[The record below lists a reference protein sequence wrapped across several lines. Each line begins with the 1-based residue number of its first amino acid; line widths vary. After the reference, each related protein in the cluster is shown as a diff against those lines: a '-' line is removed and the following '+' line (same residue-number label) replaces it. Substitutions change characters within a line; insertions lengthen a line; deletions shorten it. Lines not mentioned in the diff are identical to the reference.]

1 MTDRSLQAIAPRLRS
16 CGLHLLRFNFPYR
29 EKGAR
34 RPDAMPVLQAAF
46 AEVAE
51 QARREHRPTRL
62 ILGGRSM
69 GGRVASMLAAEG
81 FACDALL
88 LFAYPLHPAGQ
99 PAKLRDAHL
108 RGIHVPVL
116 CLNGTEDPLCRTDL
130 MQQAVQGLNASWR
143 MHWLQSADHS
153 FRVRRSSGR
162 SDAEVLDE
170 VAREVRGWLA
180 TL

>member
-16 CGLHLLRFNFPYR
+16 CGLDLLRFDFPYR
-29 EKGAR
+29 EKDAR
-34 RPDAMPVLQAAF
+34 RPDPMPVLQRAF

-51 QARREHRPTRL
+51 QARRERRPARL

-88 LFAYPLHPAGQ
+88 LLAYPLHPAGQ
-99 PAKLRDAHL
+99 PGKLRDAHL
-108 RGIHVPVL
+108 GKIRVPVL
-116 CLNGTEDPLCRTDL
+116 CLNGTEDALCRQDL
-130 MQQAVQGLNASWR
+130 MDAALGTVTAPWR
-143 MHWLQSADHS
+143 MRWLQGADHS
-153 FRVRRSSGR
+153 FHVRKSSGR
-162 SDAEVLDE
+162 NDAEVLDE
-170 VAREVRGWLA
+170 AAREVRGWLA